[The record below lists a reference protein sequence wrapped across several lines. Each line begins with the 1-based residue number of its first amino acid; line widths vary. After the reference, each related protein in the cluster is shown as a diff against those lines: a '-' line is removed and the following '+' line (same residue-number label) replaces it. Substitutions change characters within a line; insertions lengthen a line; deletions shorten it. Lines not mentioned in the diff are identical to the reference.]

1 MKTTLLALGLTAAM
15 MPFAFAQAPATNSG
29 TNASQ
34 STTNTKKVKKTNKK
48 AKKNSG
54 TTTNSAAPSK

>member
-1 MKTTLLALGLTAAM
+1 MKKTVLALGLAAAM

-34 STTNTKKVKKTNKK
+34 SNSTTKKVKKTKK